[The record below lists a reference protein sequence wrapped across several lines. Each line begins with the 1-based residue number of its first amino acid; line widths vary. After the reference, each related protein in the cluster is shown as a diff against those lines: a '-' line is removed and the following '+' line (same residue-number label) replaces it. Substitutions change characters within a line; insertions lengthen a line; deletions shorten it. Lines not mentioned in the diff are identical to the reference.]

1 MISPLIIPPY
11 AGNIQY
17 YSLFAHSKEVLL
29 EKNAHYVK
37 QTYRNR
43 CQILTANGVMNL
55 TIPVEKVSGEKM
67 LDKDVKIS
75 PTDWQR
81 VHWTAIESAYNNS
94 PFFLYYEDDIR
105 PMYEKKYD
113 FLLDFNLELQEK
125 LVSLLGLTTD
135 FKLTENYI
143 DSYENDLREVLS
155 PKYKGDYPNFNPES
169 YYQVFKEKYGFVENL
184 SIYDLL
190 FNMGN
195 ESILILN
202 KSYKL

>member
-75 PTDWQR
+75 STDWQR

-105 PMYEKKYD
+105 PMYDKKYD

-125 LVSLLGLTTD
+125 LVSLLGLTTE

>member
-105 PMYEKKYD
+105 PMYDKKYD

-125 LVSLLGLTTD
+125 LVSLLGLTTE

-143 DSYENDLREVLS
+143 DSHPLYLREVLS
-155 PKYKGDYPNFNPES
+155 PK
-169 YYQVFKEKYGFVENL
+169 
-184 SIYDLL
+184 
-190 FNMGN
+190 
-195 ESILILN
+195 
-202 KSYKL
+202 

>member
-105 PMYEKKYD
+105 PMYDKKYD

-125 LVSLLGLTTD
+125 LVSLLGLNTE

-155 PKYKGDYPNFNPES
+155 PKYKGEFPNFNPES

>member
-105 PMYEKKYD
+105 PMYDKKYD

-125 LVSLLGLTTD
+125 LVSLLGLTTE

-202 KSYKL
+202 KAYKL

>member
-81 VHWTAIESAYNNS
+81 VHWIAIESAYNNS

-125 LVSLLGLTTD
+125 LVSLLGLTTE

>member
-81 VHWTAIESAYNNS
+81 VHWTSIESAYNNS

>member
-17 YSLFAHSKEVLL
+17 YSLFAHSNEVLL

>member
-11 AGNIQY
+11 AGNIQF

-125 LVSLLGLTTD
+125 LVSLLGLTTE

-155 PKYKGDYPNFNPES
+155 PKYKGDYPNFNTES
-169 YYQVFKEKYGFVENL
+169 YFQVFKEKYGFVENL

-195 ESILILN
+195 ESI
-202 KSYKL
+202 

>member
-29 EKNAHYVK
+29 ERFAHYVK

-125 LVSLLGLTTD
+125 LVSLLGLTTE

-155 PKYKGDYPNFNPES
+155 PKYKGDYPNFNLES

-202 KSYKL
+202 KSYEL

>member
-29 EKNAHYVK
+29 ERNAHYVK

-125 LVSLLGLTTD
+125 LVSLLGLTTE